1 MERILADERYQAYV
15 EGLFVTACMST
26 YMAANLALIQPTG
39 YPIIDYAQVYE
50 NMRGVPG
57 EFPDMPAWE
66 DTPVP
71 QLGLQ

>member
-1 MERILADERYQAYV
+1 
-15 EGLFVTACMST
+15 MST

-39 YPIIDYAQVYE
+39 FPIADYAQVYE

-71 QLGLQ
+71 QLALQRTVAVRDRDSDVSSHLSVT